1 MSDEVPNW
9 LIIELNDLIRAN
21 THNVYLDNHTKLIR
35 IQLLEHILKFINDE
49 SYRAMI
55 NELRKGD
62 PHLDEGE
69 L

>member
-1 MSDEVPNW
+1 MNSEVPSW
-9 LIIELNDLIRAN
+9 LTTELNDLTRAN
-21 THNVYLDNHTKLIR
+21 SHNVYLDNHTKLIR

-62 PHLDEGE
+62 PQFDEGE
-69 L
+69 N